1 MQHPLG
7 CFTQDI
13 RGLLTWP
20 LYSDAV
26 KESSELKIEEK
37 TRHSNVQCLVCFR
50 IAQDLRHSL
59 VNATAN
65 SNASMRAVPEGINE
79 KHSRPGSG
87 KSRDHIVA
95 FLQKGIWKEFS
106 SQTAGEVLLPQ
117 KEQQGDSIY
126 AGYTIGGHQN
136 PPPSTAFPGTRSDEC
151 LKRDYC
157 LVQGFH

>member
-1 MQHPLG
+1 M
-7 CFTQDI
+7 
-13 RGLLTWP
+13 
-20 LYSDAV
+20 
-26 KESSELKIEEK
+26 
-37 TRHSNVQCLVCFR
+37 QCLVCFR

-117 KEQQGDSIY
+117 KEQQGDSMY
-126 AGYTIGGHQN
+126 VGYTIGGHQN
-136 PPPSTAFPGTRSDEC
+136 PSPSAAFPGTRSDEY

-157 LVQGFH
+157 LVSLVVGAKIILISLRRRQPNCCLAPLQIAAYAWQRNAPPVWDFQL